1 MYTARPANG
10 SDAIGLYHA
19 IKKMADAD
27 PDPKTGQ
34 NRSISTTF
42 RMEALPAYL
51 LTTEGKV
58 IATPEAGDSA
68 PKAAAERQ

>member
-1 MYTARPANG
+1 MTSLGTLGAAPNT
-10 SDAIGLYHA
+10 S
-19 IKKMADAD
+19 MAHT
-27 PDPKTGQ
+27 DPKTGQ

-58 IATPEAGDSA
+58 IATPEVGESA
-68 PKAAAERQ
+68 PKSAAERQ